1 MVLGIAVVLL
11 VALVAL
17 TGALDGAAKG
27 RLTFSGG
34 APPGCSECPVPGAPR
49 WGAWFGARGPLRTKV
64 ETGDG
69 RFRIQLR
76 PGRYVLTSTD
86 GTGCSAAV
94 VVILFKTTSANLQCG
109 AP

>member
-1 MVLGIAVVLL
+1 MRVAMVLGIAVVLL
-11 VALVAL
+11 VALAV
-17 TGALDGAAKG
+17 GVHG
-27 RLTFSGG
+27 
-34 APPGCSECPVPGAPR
+34 
-49 WGAWFGARGPLRTKV
+49 FGARGPLRTKV

-76 PGRYVLTSTD
+76 AGKYVLTSTD